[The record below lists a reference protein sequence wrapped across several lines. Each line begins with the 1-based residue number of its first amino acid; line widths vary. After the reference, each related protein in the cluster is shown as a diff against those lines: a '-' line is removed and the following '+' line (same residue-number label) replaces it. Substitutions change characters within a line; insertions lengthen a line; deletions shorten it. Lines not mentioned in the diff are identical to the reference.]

1 MPAFALATGQLV
13 AQIVTV
19 LPLHRLRLNRKRNE
33 LKGLGAPSSSC
44 TETLEGGIR
53 GELCFKELAAAVVR
67 ITITMILRELHEG
80 GQGCV
85 EEVGNQ
91 VDQRRAWGCHGASER
106 PQPIAKIVAV
116 VGHVPHRRLW
126 SVLPG

>member
-1 MPAFALATGQLV
+1 MPAFALATGQFV

-19 LPLHRLRLNRKRNE
+19 LPLHRLENENE

-53 GELCFKELAAAVVR
+53 GELCLKELAAAVVR
-67 ITITMILRELHEG
+67 EVSSDGQITITIILRELHEG

-106 PQPIAKIVAV
+106 PQPIAQIVAV
-116 VGHVPHRRLW
+116 AW
-126 SVLPG
+126 SEAF